1 MANSISLASKYQ
13 ALTEE
18 TFKYN
23 ATSSVLDTP
32 AERVRFIGGQAILVG
47 KISTDGLADG
57 SRSSSIVSGDVTFT
71 WDTLTMSKHRSR
83 SFSVH
88 QFDNEESMDQSFGQ
102 VMGYFLKNKSVP
114 EVDAYRYETLATAA
128 IANSKSA
135 EATLSDSSTE
145 AAVKAG
151 IVSLMESEALQSG
164 GYLFITPTVW
174 HYLLSDTGTKFFAT
188 NTGNQYY
195 DDQFMRYENLKIVLV
210 PQTRFYAT
218 VTYLDG
224 VTTEGGD
231 QTAGGYADGGKDIN
245 FIIVDPASVIQ
256 VVKHEIPRFFA
267 PNSEMNRI
275 YGADGVNQDGN
286 FWKFDYEIYHDLFV
300 LDNTVDGVYAHTKA
314 S

>member
-18 TFKYN
+18 TFKYK

-32 AERVRFIGGQAILVG
+32 SERVRFMGANAILIG
-47 KISTDGLADG
+47 KMDLDGLAEG
-57 SRSSSIVSGDVTFT
+57 SRKSAIVSGDVTLT
-71 WDTLTMSKHRSR
+71 WQTLTMSKHRSR

-102 VMGYFLKNKSVP
+102 VMGYFLKNKAIP
-114 EVDAYRYETLATAA
+114 EVDAYRYEKMATAA
-128 IANSKSA
+128 VANSKS
-135 EATLSDSSTE
+135 EDATLAADTTE
-145 AAVKAG
+145 AAVKVG
-151 IVSLMESEALQSG
+151 IVSLMEDEALQDG
-164 GYLFITPTVW
+164 GFLFITPTVW
-174 HYLLSDTGTKFFAT
+174 HHLLSDTGTKFFQT
-188 NTGNQYY
+188 NSGNAFY

-210 PQTRFYAT
+210 PQKRFYAT
-218 VTYLDG
+218 VDYYDG
-224 VTTEGGD
+224 VTNDGTDE
-231 QTAGGYADGGKDIN
+231 TVGGYVDAGKDIN
-245 FIIVDPASVIQ
+245 FLIVDPASVIQ

-300 LDNTVDGVYAHTKA
+300 LDELVDGIYCHEKA
-314 S
+314 T